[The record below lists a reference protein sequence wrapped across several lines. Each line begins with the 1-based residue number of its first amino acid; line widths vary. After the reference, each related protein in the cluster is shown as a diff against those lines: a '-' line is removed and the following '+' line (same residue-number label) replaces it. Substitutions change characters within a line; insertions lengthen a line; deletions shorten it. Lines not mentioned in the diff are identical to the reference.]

1 MPLAE
6 KKTFRAKEKM
16 RITSIFSFPVLLSE
30 AFFLSVIKILALS
43 CKDLNGEMQRKIA
56 EK

>member
-6 KKTFRAKEKM
+6 KKTFRDKEKM
-16 RITSIFSFPVLLSE
+16 QITSIFSFPVLFSE

-43 CKDLNGEMQRKIA
+43 GKDLNGEMLRKIA